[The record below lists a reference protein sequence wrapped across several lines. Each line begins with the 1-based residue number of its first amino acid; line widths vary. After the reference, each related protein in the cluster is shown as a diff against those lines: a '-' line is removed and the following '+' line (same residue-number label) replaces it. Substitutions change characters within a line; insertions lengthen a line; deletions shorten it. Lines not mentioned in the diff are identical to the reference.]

1 MQRMTDV
8 PAYFRDA
15 LDDPATTARFAA
27 DQLDVHGLHLV
38 TVEQGGALVRLHTEP
53 VAAPLATWKPLE
65 RLSENATPSA
75 VRQEAERLAMMEGA
89 AIVGLDVIGNRVQL
103 SPMVPD
109 DVRIRDIIATRL
121 QTEPWN
127 VKVAVRRHVD
137 GHIDDITVW
146 TRAGSKDPD
155 KALEDWQFI
164 VGELPGGSNG
174 WRIHQD
180 RENGVTVL
188 TWGPVR
194 SLPPTVPLASI
205 LPSRWDRGNWRRIP
219 LGLDSAGKVVAW
231 EPGEIPHTLVAGPTG
246 AGKSIQL
253 SSMLAAWVACGGRY
267 VVIDPVRRAAD
278 FVAMKAGA
286 SAWAVTLADAADVL
300 TELYAEGVRRMQLWL
315 DHSKSKWSDLPQS
328 VIEAE
333 NIWPILV
340 VIDEYVSLVTP
351 EQEQKELGK
360 DHPLLV
366 ASQTNNRHRATIRGM
381 VDKIARELRPAGIH
395 LDLATQRPDVDNKDG
410 LSGSTRAQ
418 LGNAIQLQAPGRTLD
433 AATLG
438 MTMKAD
444 DLQAA
449 RDEFRALDDKKSK
462 GLAVISAEGVITGYR
477 VAFAEIADIPG
488 ILANIGVPLVPP
500 PVVFGQV
507 ARAAAGGAPTV
518 AMSTGHASPP
528 PVSDVV
534 SLLEV

>member
-8 PAYFRDA
+8 PAYFREA
-15 LDDPATTARFAA
+15 LDDPAATARFAA

-38 TVEQGGALVRLHTEP
+38 TVEQGGAFVRLHTEP

-65 RLSENATPSA
+65 RLSENANPSA
-75 VRQEAERLAMMEGA
+75 VRQEAERLAQMEGA

-205 LPSRWDRGNWRRIP
+205 LPSCWDRGNWRRIP
-219 LGLDSAGKVVAW
+219 LGLDSTGKVIAW
-231 EPGEIPHTLVAGPTG
+231 EPGEIPHTLIAGPTG

-267 VVIDPVRRAAD
+267 VVIDPVRSAAD
-278 FVAMKAGA
+278 FVAVKPGA

-300 TELYAEGVRRMQLWL
+300 TELYAEGQRRKQLWL
-315 DHSKSKWSDLPQS
+315 DYEKSKWSDLPRE

-340 VIDEYVSLVTP
+340 VIDEYISLVTAEP
-351 EQEQKELGK
+351 EQKELGK
-360 DHPLLV
+360 DHPLLI
-366 ASQTNNRHRATIRGM
+366 ASQTANRHRATIRAM
-381 VDKIARELRPAGIH
+381 VDKIARELRPAGIN
-395 LDLATQRPDVDNKDG
+395 LAIATQRPDVDKDG

-418 LGNAIQLQAPGRTLD
+418 LSNAIQLQAPGRTLD

-500 PVVFGQV
+500 PVVFGQA
-507 ARAAAGGAPTV
+507 ARAAAGGAPTAAQASAPV
-518 AMSTGHASPP
+518 SPP
-528 PVSDVV
+528 PVFDVG
-534 SLLEV
+534 SLLEI